1 MDIKELNEAIGRAL
15 NETSDTAVNAVA
27 DKRKDAFDKKSM
39 KEDEGF
45 KVGDFV
51 FSRAHFRY
59 GYIKD
64 FDGRLYT
71 VEFVCSVYGAE
82 EMATTDSVAPAYL
95 EDGNIRLDSEI
106 ADLERQW
113 AAQKKI
119 KEKFANKVT
128 NESVADKKSMKEEM
142 EYNRRIWDIFEENI
156 AEYLK
161 EHGVKPEGNNVM
173 KYISKNAREIVEAV
187 LNKEYNY
194 EEDVQAIF
202 ELYYNCPIHFTDKV
216 QAINNLL
223 EEYLAESLKRCLTI
237 EDKLTQLSSLDKN
250 ESVIEKKSMKEE
262 KESFETVLIDDRY
275 LIYPDGV
282 VYDTEEAKDIPSYV
296 FKIRDKIIG

>member
-39 KEDEGF
+39 KE
-45 KVGDFV
+45 
-51 FSRAHFRY
+51 
-59 GYIKD
+59 
-64 FDGRLYT
+64 
-71 VEFVCSVYGAE
+71 
-82 EMATTDSVAPAYL
+82 
-95 EDGNIRLDSEI
+95 
-106 ADLERQW
+106 
-113 AAQKKI
+113 
-119 KEKFANKVT
+119 
-128 NESVADKKSMKEEM
+128 EM

-161 EHGVKPEGNNVM
+161 EQGVKPDGNNVM

-194 EEDVQAIF
+194 EEDAQAIF

-237 EDKLTQLSSLDKN
+237 EDKLIQLSK
-250 ESVIEKKSMKEE
+250 
-262 KESFETVLIDDRY
+262 
-275 LIYPDGV
+275 
-282 VYDTEEAKDIPSYV
+282 
-296 FKIRDKIIG
+296 

>member
-39 KEDEGF
+39 KE
-45 KVGDFV
+45 
-51 FSRAHFRY
+51 
-59 GYIKD
+59 
-64 FDGRLYT
+64 
-71 VEFVCSVYGAE
+71 
-82 EMATTDSVAPAYL
+82 
-95 EDGNIRLDSEI
+95 
-106 ADLERQW
+106 
-113 AAQKKI
+113 
-119 KEKFANKVT
+119 
-128 NESVADKKSMKEEM
+128 EM

-161 EHGVKPEGNNVM
+161 EQGVKPDGNNVM

-237 EDKLTQLSSLDKN
+237 EDKLIQLSK
-250 ESVIEKKSMKEE
+250 
-262 KESFETVLIDDRY
+262 
-275 LIYPDGV
+275 
-282 VYDTEEAKDIPSYV
+282 
-296 FKIRDKIIG
+296 

>member
-1 MDIKELNEAIGRAL
+1 MNIKELNEAIGRAL

-106 ADLERQW
+106 ADLERQL
-113 AAQKKI
+113 ATQKKI

-128 NESVADKKSMKEEM
+128 NEAVEADK
-142 EYNRRIWDIFEENI
+142 
-156 AEYLK
+156 
-161 EHGVKPEGNNVM
+161 
-173 KYISKNAREIVEAV
+173 
-187 LNKEYNY
+187 
-194 EEDVQAIF
+194 
-202 ELYYNCPIHFTDKV
+202 
-216 QAINNLL
+216 
-223 EEYLAESLKRCLTI
+223 
-237 EDKLTQLSSLDKN
+237 
-250 ESVIEKKSMKEE
+250 
-262 KESFETVLIDDRY
+262 
-275 LIYPDGV
+275 
-282 VYDTEEAKDIPSYV
+282 
-296 FKIRDKIIG
+296 

>member
-1 MDIKELNEAIGRAL
+1 MDIKELNEAIGRVL
-15 NETSDTAVNAVA
+15 NETSDTTVKAVA

-106 ADLERQW
+106 ADLERQL

-128 NESVADKKSMKEEM
+128 NE
-142 EYNRRIWDIFEENI
+142 
-156 AEYLK
+156 
-161 EHGVKPEGNNVM
+161 
-173 KYISKNAREIVEAV
+173 AV
-187 LNKEYNY
+187 
-194 EEDVQAIF
+194 
-202 ELYYNCPIHFTDKV
+202 TD
-216 QAINNLL
+216 
-223 EEYLAESLKRCLTI
+223 
-237 EDKLTQLSSLDKN
+237 
-250 ESVIEKKSMKEE
+250 KKSMKEE